1 MTRPGEQLGPKMAAG
16 PEGFRLWQKN
26 REQTMEEILAGAPF
40 RILESE
46 QGQ

>member
-1 MTRPGEQLGPKMAAG
+1 MNRPSEQLGPTLAAG

-26 REQTMEEILAGAPF
+26 RERTMEEILAGAPF

-46 QGQ
+46 PGQ